1 MRLEEERELIEEE
14 RAMLRQRRTWHIEKG
29 IPLALIATMVAQIA
43 VAGWWAASIDT
54 RLASLEKRDVAS
66 AAQGETIIR
75 LDERLKVLQS
85 DVVDI
90 KRIIQSSSR

>member
-1 MRLEEERELIEEE
+1 MNDE
-14 RAMLRQRRTWHIEKG
+14 RRTWHIEKG

-43 VAGWWAASIDT
+43 IAGWWASSIDT
-54 RLASLEKRDVAS
+54 RLASLEKRDHTA

-90 KRIIQSSSR
+90 KRIIQATNR

>member
-1 MRLEEERELIEEE
+1 MRVEKRREELDI
-14 RAMLRQRRTWHIEKG
+14 RRTWHIEKG

-43 VAGWWAASIDT
+43 IAGWWAASIDT
-54 RLASLEKRDVAS
+54 RLASLEKRDTTA

-90 KRIIQSSSR
+90 KRIIQSSKR